1 MPDDL
6 TAWAVVPPPDIA
18 DGIEWVMYQDA
29 MLDAGCPQDAIMT
42 YAEWKVTRGSH

>member
-29 MLDAGCPQDAIMT
+29 MLDAGCPEGAIMT